1 MILMRILGTPVR
13 VKRTVLID
21 LVALW
26 AGLSWWGV
34 HRHPGRSVP
43 RGLLIGL
50 ASLVLLL
57 PADFGHAIAHIFS
70 ARYAGA
76 PMDEILISE
85 GMPRTLYRDNAVSPN
100 VHRLRALGGPLF
112 NLLGLVLSL
121 CARRLSPGRSI
132 ARELADWSALGH
144 ASILVASL
152 APLPIVDGG
161 TLLKWTLVAR
171 GRAESEAE
179 EFVRRV
185 DWAMGIATGLI
196 GVGLIAMKR
205 WVAGTIS
212 LGSSLAVIGIAAGKI
227 R

>member
-1 MILMRILGTPVR
+1 MILRIFGTRVR

-21 LVALW
+21 LAALW
-26 AGLSWWGV
+26 AGLSWWGM
-34 HRHPGRSVP
+34 HRHPGRP
-43 RGLLIGL
+43 APHGLLIGL
-50 ASLVLLL
+50 ASGVVLA

-85 GMPRTLYRDNAVSPN
+85 GMPRTLYWNNAVSPD
-100 VHRLRALGGPLF
+100 VHRLRALGGPVF
-112 NLLGLVLSL
+112 NLLALAVSL
-121 CARRLSPGRSI
+121 CARRLSPGPSI

-144 ASILVASL
+144 GVILIASL

-179 EFVRRV
+179 ELVRRI
-185 DWAMGIATGLI
+185 DWAIGIPTALI
-196 GVGLIAMKR
+196 GVGLIAVRR
-205 WVAGTIS
+205 WVAGIIS
-212 LGSSLAVIGIAAGKI
+212 LASGLAVIGIAAGKI